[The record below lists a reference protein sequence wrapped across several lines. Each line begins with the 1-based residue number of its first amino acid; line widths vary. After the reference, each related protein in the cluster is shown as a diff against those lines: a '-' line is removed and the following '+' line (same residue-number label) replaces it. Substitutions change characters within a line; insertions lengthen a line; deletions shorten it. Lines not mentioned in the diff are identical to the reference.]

1 MDAKAKMK
9 RIRDD
14 PNEYLGGDISNQIGF
29 IETDDGGEKRPAT
42 KAERNEKRRKA
53 NKEWKVADRLVDSG
67 KDPNPRHTL
76 YYKQQLPC
84 LQVEWN
90 DFQESLCSPLP
101 VTFRFGGGCPKIVE
115 SSIKKRVTEE
125 FRTMRG
131 RYVEL
136 NGTVLTNDIVKPIS
150 WCKSWQIAA
159 DSATLARSE
168 ALSPLYDLLCREVT
182 LGNIV
187 RQELA
192 SMIPVLLLD
201 VHHNHTVLDVCAAP
215 GSKTEQ
221 ILATM
226 QHHGEKEGLGTI
238 CSGMVVAN
246 DADPKR
252 ILTLKK
258 RCAYLNLM
266 QLLLT
271 SNVTSDLL
279 DLSNFLKTF

>member
-1 MDAKAKMK
+1 MTK
-9 RIRDD
+9 RVRDD
-14 PNEYLGGDISNQIGF
+14 PNEYLGGDLTSDISFVENKDG
-29 IETDDGGEKRPAT
+29 DDERRPAT
-42 KAERNEKRRKA
+42 KKERNEKRRQA
-53 NKEWKVADRLVDSG
+53 NKEWKSSDRLVDSG

-84 LQVEWN
+84 LNTEWN
-90 DFQESLCSPLP
+90 EFQLSLCTPLP
-101 VTFRFGGGCPKIVE
+101 VTFRFGGSCPKIVE
-115 SSIKKRVTEE
+115 ASIKKRVADE

-136 NGTVLTNDIVKPIS
+136 NGTVLSDDIVKPIS

-159 DSATLARSE
+159 DSGTLARSE
-168 ALSPLYDLLCREVT
+168 ALNPLYELLSREVT
-182 LGNIV
+182 LGNVV

-201 VHHNHTVLDVCAAP
+201 VHHDHTVLDVCAAP

-221 ILATM
+221 ILAAM
-226 QHHGEKEGLGTI
+226 QQHGESNGLGSV

-258 RCAYLNLM
+258 R
-266 QLLLT
+266 
-271 SNVTSDLL
+271 
-279 DLSNFLKTF
+279 

>member
-1 MDAKAKMK
+1 MSDAKRKPK

-14 PNEYLGGDISNQIGF
+14 PDEYLGGDISSDIIFVGNENG
-29 IETDDGGEKRPAT
+29 DDKRPAT
-42 KAERNEKRRKA
+42 KAERNEMRRKA
-53 NKEWKVADRLVDSG
+53 NKEWKISDRLVDSG
-67 KDPNPRHTL
+67 KDPNPRHTI

-84 LQVEWN
+84 LQSEWN
-90 DFQESLCSPLP
+90 EFQESLCSPLP
-101 VTFRFGGGCPKIVE
+101 VTFRFGGGCPGIVA
-115 SSIKKRVTEE
+115 SSIKKRVSEE

-136 NGTVLTNDIVKPIS
+136 NGVVLTDNIVKPIS
-150 WCKSWQIAA
+150 WCESWQIAA

-168 ALSPLYDLLCREVT
+168 ALSPLYDLLCREVS
-182 LGNIV
+182 LGNVV

-226 QHHGEKEGLGTI
+226 QHHGEKAGLGTV

-258 RCAYLNLM
+258 RCDCRV
-266 QLLLT
+266 
-271 SNVTSDLL
+271 SCR
-279 DLSNFLKTF
+279 

>member
-1 MDAKAKMK
+1 MEVRPKTK

-14 PNEYLGGDISNQIGF
+14 PNEYLGGDITGDISFVQT
-29 IETDDGGEKRPAT
+29 EDGDEKRPAT
-42 KAERNEKRRKA
+42 KAEKNEKRRKA
-53 NKEWKVADRLVDSG
+53 NKEWKVSDRLVDSG

-84 LQVEWN
+84 LKTEWN
-90 DFQESLCSPLP
+90 EFQESLCSPLP
-101 VTFRFGGGCPKIVE
+101 VTFRFGGSCPKLVE
-115 SSIKKRVTEE
+115 RSIQKRVSSE

-136 NGTVLTNDIVKPIS
+136 NGAVLTDGIVKPIS

-159 DSATLARSE
+159 DSGTLARSE
-168 ALSPLYDLLCREVT
+168 ALSPLYDLLCREVS
-182 LGNIV
+182 LGNVV

-201 VHHNHTVLDVCAAP
+201 VHHDHTVLDVCAAP

-226 QHHGEKEGLGTI
+226 QQHGKNNGLSSV

-258 RCAYLNLM
+258 RC
-266 QLLLT
+266 
-271 SNVTSDLL
+271 VTDIQMKFHEIRSGEH
-279 DLSNFLKTF
+279 

>member
-1 MDAKAKMK
+1 MK

-14 PNEYLGGDISNQIGF
+14 PNEYLGGDLNDEISF
-29 IETDDGGEKRPAT
+29 VETEDGDEKRPAT
-42 KAERNEKRRKA
+42 KAERNAKRRQA
-53 NKEWKVADRLVDSG
+53 NKEWKVSDRLVNSG

-84 LQVEWN
+84 LMEEWN
-90 DFQESLCSPLP
+90 EFQDALCTPLP
-101 VTFRFGGGCPKIVE
+101 VTFRFGGGCPSIVE
-115 SSIKKRVTEE
+115 ESIKRRVADE

-136 NGTVLTNDIVKPIS
+136 NGTVLTDNIVKPIS

-159 DSATLARSE
+159 DSGTLARSE
-168 ALSPLYDLLCREVT
+168 ALAPLYDLLCREVN
-182 LGNIV
+182 LGNVV

-201 VHHNHTVLDVCAAP
+201 VQHNHTVLDVCAAP

-221 ILATM
+221 ILAAM
-226 QHHGEKEGLGTI
+226 QYDGERKGLGSI

-252 ILTLKK
+252 ILNLKK
-258 RCAYLNLM
+258 R
-266 QLLLT
+266 
-271 SNVTSDLL
+271 
-279 DLSNFLKTF
+279 

>member
-1 MDAKAKMK
+1 MAASKMK

-14 PNEYLGGDISNQIGF
+14 PNEYLGGDLTNDLSFVDN
-29 IETDDGGEKRPAT
+29 EDGDEKRPAT
-42 KAERNEKRRKA
+42 KAERNAKRRQA
-53 NKEWKVADRLVDSG
+53 NKEWKVTDRLVDSG

-84 LQVEWN
+84 LMTEWN
-90 DFQESLCSPLP
+90 EFQEALCSPLP

-115 SSIKKRVTEE
+115 NSIKKRVVEE

-136 NGTVLTNDIVKPIS
+136 NGSVLTDNIVKPIS
-150 WCKSWQIAA
+150 WCKSYQIAA
-159 DSATLARSE
+159 DSGTLARSE
-168 ALSPLYDLLCREVT
+168 ALAPLYKLLCREVS
-182 LGNIV
+182 LGNVV

-201 VHHNHTVLDVCAAP
+201 VQHDHTVLDVCAAP

-221 ILATM
+221 ILAAM
-226 QHHGEKEGLGTI
+226 QHDGERKGFGTI

-258 RCAYLNLM
+258 R
-266 QLLLT
+266 
-271 SNVTSDLL
+271 
-279 DLSNFLKTF
+279 